1 MVRSATTQAPSSISP
16 SPYLFTARPGR
27 KRHPQCPARAA
38 PLPPPPPRSLHA
50 DDAQR
55 GAHRGTCTHARTRAH
70 HTHSHTQITQRV
82 RESGLS
88 TLSPQVTS
96 LSASHPYAHHV
107 PVRITSASRHTAS
120 LSCPVPSAPMHLFA
134 PLIRVTDPSHLS
146 ESSIRVFDPDH
157 AVGRPAHQAAGC
169 RLRLSPPRRPAAGP
183 PAAPPLISYSPLCRA
198 RANSARTAV
207 QYTQPLLSNFCC

>member
-1 MVRSATTQAPSSISP
+1 MHNEE
-16 SPYLFTARPGR
+16 LTA
-27 KRHPQCPARAA
+27 A
-38 PLPPPPPRSLHA
+38 L
-50 DDAQR
+50 
-55 GAHRGTCTHARTRAH
+55 ARTRAH
-70 HTHSHTQITQRV
+70 AHTTHTHTHRSR
-82 RESGLS
+82 
-88 TLSPQVTS
+88 
-96 LSASHPYAHHV
+96 SASGSRASAPSRPRSRPYPHHV
-107 PVRITSASRHTAS
+107 PIRITSLCASRPCTHHVPIRATSLSASRHTAS

-207 QYTQPLLSNFCC
+207 QYTQPLMSNFCC

>member
-96 LSASHPYAHHV
+96 LSASRPYPHHI
-107 PVRITSASRHTAS
+107 PMRITSLYASRPYPRH
-120 LSCPVPSAPMHLFA
+120 V
-134 PLIRVTDPSHLS
+134 LIRITSYRVPVMSRSQRAHAPIRILDPSHRS
-146 ESSIRVFDPDH
+146 ESSIRGIDPSH
-157 AVGRPAHQAAGC
+157 
-169 RLRLSPPRRPAAGP
+169 
-183 PAAPPLISYSPLCRA
+183 
-198 RANSARTAV
+198 
-207 QYTQPLLSNFCC
+207 